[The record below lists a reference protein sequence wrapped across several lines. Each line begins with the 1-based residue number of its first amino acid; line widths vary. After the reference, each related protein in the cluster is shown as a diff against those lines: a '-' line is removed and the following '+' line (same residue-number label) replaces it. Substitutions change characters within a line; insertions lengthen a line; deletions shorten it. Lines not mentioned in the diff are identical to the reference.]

1 MISKRVLPG
10 ISTVM
15 LVLATTTAALTE
27 LVQLEPLVETKS
39 ETPSSIQPTPPETGD
54 KVTTTQ
60 GDLLIGKV
68 IGIADGT
75 LRFTAPH
82 YEREVVIFAE
92 SLKRV
97 QLAGKSQ
104 ESGPMEVGLINKDYI
119 RGKVVAITPES
130 VVIETQ
136 TGGMMTISRKVVSSI
151 TLAATKRTLLASNF
165 GSGNMEP
172 WKVRAGKWSLK
183 DKQLVLSSGGGGN
196 QAVYAELDQT
206 EALTFVAKVKAA
218 NPQQL
223 QCSLVAF
230 ADDIEGEYGR
240 NSVFAQF
247 QPWNPQIG
255 YCQNGASRNVS
266 PGRRGMWGGPVQVD
280 RTAREQTLRLAY
292 DPATG
297 QATMWLDSNRLH
309 QQTIKPKLTK
319 YLPTKGKYVIFIS
332 RQPCQISYLRVLRGI
347 VPPSEDEPEGS
358 KAEQDTH
365 RIEFSNKDSVSAT
378 EVLLTDGTFVAQT
391 THGEL
396 HCPLEEVTNI
406 VFASKGQE
414 KPRRNSGDVLIE
426 TANSRLTLEFDK
438 LTDEY
443 LLGSAEHLGQVKL
456 LRSTVRSIRFNL
468 YK

>member
-136 TGGMMTISRKVVSSI
+136 AGGMMTISRKVVSSM
-151 TLAATKRTLLASNF
+151 TLPEAKRTLLASDFN
-165 GSGNMEP
+165 SGRMEP
-172 WKVRAGKWSLK
+172 WKVRAGKWSVK
-183 DKQLVLSSGGGGN
+183 NKQLVLSSGGGGK
-196 QAVYAELDQT
+196 QAVYSELDQT

-218 NPQQL
+218 HPQQL

-230 ADDIEGEYGR
+230 ADNIEGEYGR

-266 PGRRGMWGGPVQVD
+266 PGRRAFQMWGGDIPPD
-280 RTAREQTLRLAY
+280 RQAREQTLRLAY

-297 QATMWLDSNRLH
+297 QATMWLDSNKLN
-309 QQTIKPKLTK
+309 QQTIGPK
-319 YLPTKGKYVIFIS
+319 PTKGKYVIFIS
-332 RQPCQISYLRVLRGI
+332 RLPCQISYLRVLRGI
-347 VPPSEDEPEGS
+347 VPPSEDEGEGS

-365 RIEFSNKDSVSAT
+365 RIEFSNKDFVSAT
-378 EVLLTDGTFVAQT
+378 EVLLTDGTFVVQT

-396 HCPLEEVTNI
+396 RCPLEEVTSI

-426 TANSRLTLEFDK
+426 TAASRLTLQFDK
-438 LTDEY
+438 LSDEY
-443 LLGSAEHLGQVKL
+443 LLGSCEHLGQVKL
-456 LRSTVRSIRFNL
+456 LRSTIRRIRFNL

>member
-1 MISKRVLPG
+1 
-10 ISTVM
+10 
-15 LVLATTTAALTE
+15 ATTTAALTE

-297 QATMWLDSNRLH
+297 KATMWLDSNRLH

-319 YLPTKGKYVIFIS
+319 YLPTKGKYVIFTA

-347 VPPSEDEPEGS
+347 VPPSQDQG
-358 KAEQDTH
+358 KAINAQANTH
-365 RIEFSNKDSVSAT
+365 TIEFTNEDSVSAT
-378 EVLLTDGTFVAQT
+378 AVSMAKGIFVAQT
-391 THGEL
+391 AHGQL
-396 HCPLEEVTNI
+396 RCPLEEVTSV
-406 VFASKGQE
+406 VFATKGQE
-414 KPRRNSGDVLIE
+414 KPRRDKRDVLVE
-426 TANSRLTLEFDK
+426 TAASRLTIQFDK
-438 LTDEY
+438 LNDEY
-443 LLGSAEHLGQVKL
+443 LLGSSDHLGQVKI
-456 LRSTVRSIRFNL
+456 LRTAVRSIRFHF